1 MVVKLAKRE
10 EKRIRR
16 FRRFYRF
23 RRSLFTTHSQVC
35 KILFLTNDLSKAP
48 IDGRWALTRT
58 FRLLFKVGDGRLRE

>member
-16 FRRFYRF
+16 FCRF